1 MRVLSV
7 LVAVLFVLA
16 PAACGASPEGPSE
29 EPGSKSSVGT
39 AATTIPPAPQVEP
52 PADVIEPASL
62 ISKDE
67 AEGILGKSLD
77 TVETLEQERVGL
89 KQCLYGSGD
98 DLFQI
103 GFTQQAMMPA
113 GQTQTPEDLYRAIV
127 ENFEDAVEV
136 EGIGDEAYL
145 ATPGL
150 HILYD
155 GYYIVIALGNLS
167 DENNREKLKEAGT
180 LAVANLRAMT
190 R

>member
-1 MRVLSV
+1 MRILSV
-7 LVAVLFVLA
+7 LLAVFFLLA
-16 PAACGASPEGPSE
+16 LGACGTSPEGPPE
-29 EPGSKSSVGT
+29 EPGSISSVET
-39 AATTIPPAPQVEP
+39 AATTTPPASQAERPV
-52 PADVIEPASL
+52 DIIEPARL

-98 DLFQI
+98 ALFQI
-103 GFTQQAMMPA
+103 GLTQQVMMPA

-150 HILYD
+150 HILSD
-155 GYYIVIALGNLS
+155 GYYILIALGNLS
-167 DENNREKLKEAGT
+167 DKDNQEKLKEAGT